1 MGGLTGKQWL
11 ESVNAMKPKLLNVKL
26 PKFKVEA
33 KGSLKAVLKEIG
45 IEKAFTAE
53 ADFSALSD
61 DKTCISDVLQA
72 NYISI
77 DEKGT
82 EAAAVTGIFGDIES
96 VGDSAKPIDFYVNR
110 PFLYFIKEKSTN
122 TILFIGKMGEIVS
135 E

>member
-1 MGGLTGKQWL
+1 M
-11 ESVNAMKPKLLNVKL
+11 
-26 PKFKVEA
+26 
-33 KGSLKAVLKEIG
+33 
-45 IEKAFTAE
+45 
-53 ADFSALSD
+53 
-61 DKTCISDVLQA
+61 LQA

-82 EAAAVTGIFGDIES
+82 EAAAVTGIKTDVDCFLEEEP
-96 VGDSAKPIDFYVNR
+96 ATIDFYVNR